1 MVNLRPLLRSLPGE
15 GLGRILDGFGE
26 DFGRILEGFERPGE
40 PEWRP
45 KSMNFVDISP
55 PRHRRPPGQG
65 LGGSDGFGKYFGRVL
80 CGFGKI

>member
-1 MVNLRPLLRSLPGE
+1 MVNLRPLLRSLPEE
-15 GLGRILDGFGE
+15 GLGRILHGFRE

-55 PRHRRPPGQG
+55 PRHRRPLEQG
-65 LGGSDGFGKYFGRVL
+65 LGGLGRIWE
-80 CGFGKI
+80 GI